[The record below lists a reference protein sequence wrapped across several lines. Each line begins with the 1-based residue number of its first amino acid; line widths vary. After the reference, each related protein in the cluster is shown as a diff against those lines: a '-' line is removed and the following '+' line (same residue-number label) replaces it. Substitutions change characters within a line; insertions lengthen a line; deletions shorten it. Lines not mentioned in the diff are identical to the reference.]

1 MKELLI
7 LLLSLTLITSKTDLE
22 SQLFS
27 QFQKFI
33 SKYNKKYSSVEEY
46 LSRFAVFRLN
56 YIEILNSE
64 PLSHSTGI
72 TKFSDLTPQEFK
84 KKYLNLDFPAIAFLN
99 QNPAKIQK
107 KNSAPDAW
115 DWREHNA
122 ITDVQDQGSC
132 GAAYAFSVICNLE
145 SLYGVHKGQA
155 KLFSIQYLIDCD
167 PNSTGCSGGLMEST
181 FIWLIENGGHLM
193 FEADYPYVG
202 YKGTCKENPSKYV
215 DMIVKGFIKIGDSS
229 STFSPADEDEM
240 KEYLYNNGALSVALN
255 GTPLQTYSGGI
266 IDLDRSKCNPAGIN
280 HACAIVGYGTNEN
293 GLDYWIVK
301 NSWGNIW
308 GEGGYFRIARGK
320 GTCGINMY
328 VLSGKVEFP
337 N

>member
-1 MKELLI
+1 MKEFLI
-7 LLLSLTLITSKTDLE
+7 LLLSIALITAETDLE
-22 SQLFS
+22 SQLFI

-33 SKYNKKYSSVEEY
+33 TKYHKKYSSVEEY

-56 YIEILNSE
+56 YMETLKSE
-64 PLSHSTGI
+64 SLSYSTGI
-72 TKFSDLTPQEFK
+72 TKFADLTSQEFK
-84 KKYLNLDFPAIAFLN
+84 KKYLNLDFPAIVFLN
-99 QNPAKIQK
+99 QNPVKIK
-107 KNSAPDAW
+107 KTNSAPDAW

-145 SLYGVHKGQA
+145 SLYGIHKGQA
-155 KLFSIQYLIDCD
+155 KPFSMQYLIDCD
-167 PNSTGCSGGLMEST
+167 PNNTGCSGGLMEST
-181 FIWLIENGGHLM
+181 FKWLIENGGHLM

-202 YKGTCKENPSKYV
+202 YKGSCKADPSKYV
-215 DMIVKGFIKIGDSS
+215 DMIVKGFVKLGGGT
-229 STFSPADEDEM
+229 STFSPVDEDEM

-255 GTPLQTYSGGI
+255 ATPLQTYSGGI
-266 IDLDRSKCNPAGIN
+266 IDLDKSKCNPAGIN
-280 HACAIVGYGTNEN
+280 HACAVVGYGTED

-301 NSWGNIW
+301 NSWGSVW
-308 GEGGYFRIARGK
+308 GDNGYFRIARGK

-328 VLSGKVEFP
+328 VLSATVEFP